1 MTIIDIGVVG
11 HKLECD
17 PCQFDDTLS
26 SGTSVTPGP
35 YIATEAGHWFATDI
49 ATGHQSVTKH
59 CSGITGSEKDSGS
72 DNLTRSSVNILMS
85 SKRKDSQ
92 PTKAVIAKVSQQL
105 SNNFA
110 SFCQ

>member
-59 CSGITGSEKDSGS
+59 CSDSSESGSGS
-72 DNLTRSSVNILMS
+72 DSLTRCSF
-85 SKRKDSQ
+85 
-92 PTKAVIAKVSQQL
+92 VSI
-105 SNNFA
+105 S
-110 SFCQ
+110 